1 MKKHD
6 IEYIHPSDL
15 KMWAKYSYPKFS
27 DAWSEYQK
35 VISSGRE
42 ADIIWHI
49 DGTIEIVTRP
59 LDPSNQKLNTKMLRF
74 SPTRTPQQKDLDTKT
89 LCT

>member
-15 KMWAKYSYPKFS
+15 KMWAKYSYSKFS

-42 ADIIWHI
+42 ADIIWHM

-59 LDPSNQKLNTKMLRF
+59 LDPSKQN
-74 SPTRTPQQKDLDTKT
+74 
-89 LCT
+89 